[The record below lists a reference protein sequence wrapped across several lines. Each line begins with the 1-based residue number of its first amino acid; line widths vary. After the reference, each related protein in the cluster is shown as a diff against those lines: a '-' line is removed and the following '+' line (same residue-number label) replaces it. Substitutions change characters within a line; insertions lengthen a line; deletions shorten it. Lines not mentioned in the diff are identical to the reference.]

1 MPFPVPSRLRR
12 LAAAGLSLLLAAP
25 LAAQGTPAKKAGT
38 FEGSASLG
46 FSQTRGNAD
55 ATTTNVANKL
65 KYTVVGWQVQQDLTF
80 FYGEANNKV
89 NANFWSGGLRAQRR
103 LNGRM
108 GSYLVGRFDRNVLQ
122 GISRRFEEGVGL
134 DVTAI
139 STKAQ
144 TLNLAFGA
152 SRFQQTLTPGS
163 SSSFKGSFPAARAA
177 MDFRHKFSPSAT
189 FQQTA
194 EYLPNLSE
202 SRAYLVNTEST
213 IVAPL
218 MSKLAVKIGYVIR
231 YNNAPPVRNKVPL
244 RTTDTFFSSG
254 VTYSF

>member
-1 MPFPVPSRLRR
+1 MPLPVPSRLRR

-89 NANFWSGGLRAQRR
+89 NANFWSGGLRAQRGLGNR
-103 LNGRM
+103 VGA
-108 GSYLVGRFDRNVLQ
+108 YLVGRFDRNVLQ
-122 GISRRFEEGVGL
+122 GIARRFEEGVGL

-144 TLNLAFGA
+144 ALTLALGV
-152 SRFQQTLTPGS
+152 SQFQQTLTPGS
-163 SSSFKGSFPAARAA
+163 SSAFDGSFPAARAA
-177 MDFRHKFSPSAT
+177 LDFRHKFSPNAT

-218 MSKLAVKIGYVIR
+218 LSKLAVKIGYVIR
-231 YNNAPPVRNKVPL
+231 YNNAPPVRNHVPL

>member
-1 MPFPVPSRLRR
+1 MSLRSARLS
-12 LAAAGLSLLLAAP
+12 LPLLLLGAAAG
-25 LAAQGTPAKKAGT
+25 AQGAPGRKPGT

-55 ATTTNVANKL
+55 ATTINVANKL
-65 KYTVVGWQVQQDLTF
+65 KYTLKGWQVQQDLTF
-80 FYGEANNKV
+80 FYGEAGTKV

-103 LNGRM
+103 LNPRV
-108 GSYLVGRFDRNVLQ
+108 GSYVVGRFDRNVLQ
-122 GISRRFEEGVGL
+122 GISHRFEEGVGL
-134 DVTAI
+134 DVTAR
-139 STKAQ
+139 STRAQ

-163 SSSFKGSFPAARAA
+163 SSNFRGSFPAARAA
-177 MDFRHKFSPSAT
+177 LDFRHKFSPTAT

-202 SRAYLVNTEST
+202 SSAYLVNTESAV
-213 IVAPL
+213 VAPL
-218 MSKLAVKIGYVIR
+218 LSKLAIKVAYVIR
-231 YNNAPPVRNKVPL
+231 YNNAPPVRNNVPL